1 MLGAN
6 APASRRLAQS
16 AHRRV
21 VPRPKMLV
29 RALSASAFCAL
40 ATCSSGR
47 VVAAPAAAGPL
58 PCTIARVDTTG
69 WVLTRNHALGVEFL
83 RPPAYVQ
90 KVWDSRRGMGN
101 VVDWWRDD
109 RPDWTFD
116 IAVVDS
122 LTGRRGSESLRELA
136 VSGQLKDVRRCSLA
150 SRAGVADVLLYRSGN
165 VPHQL
170 AIMWTADEGRVIR
183 FGASSA
189 DSAGR
194 NEQLAIARTM
204 RVIAQPR

>member
-1 MLGAN
+1 
-6 APASRRLAQS
+6 
-16 AHRRV
+16 
-21 VPRPKMLV
+21 MLV
-29 RALSASAFCAL
+29 RALSASAFWAL

-58 PCTIARVDTTG
+58 LCNVARVDTTG
-69 WVLTRNHALGVEFL
+69 WVLTRNHELGVEFL
-83 RPPAYVQ
+83 RPASYLQ
-90 KVWDSRRGMGN
+90 KLWESRSGMGN
-101 VVDWWRDD
+101 RADWWRDD
-109 RPDWTFD
+109 RPGWTFHID
-116 IAVVDS
+116 VVDS
-122 LTGRRGSESLRELA
+122 LTGRRGSESLRELS
-136 VSGQLKDVRRCSLA
+136 VGGQLKDVRRCSLA

-194 NEQLAIARTM
+194 NEQLAVARTM
-204 RVIAQPR
+204 RVIPRLR